1 MHLSLHYGSREPGEN
16 WFGTVSSPAAW
27 LLARKVDASQINS
40 LFTVGATSVLSVR
53 YGFNRFPNDNY
64 QRSL

>member
-16 WFGTVSSPAAW
+16 WFDTISSPAAW